1 MSGFKKAQVRN
12 RKFRAAIMGT
22 AGSGKSLTALILAST
37 LGKKIAMIDT
47 EHGSA
52 EMYANSFDFDT
63 LSLTDYHPH
72 RYIEAIKEA
81 GAAGYEVLII
91 DSLSHA
97 WSGKGGALELVDQA
111 TARNKGSSFGA
122 WRDVTPLQNQ
132 LVDSIIGSPCHVI
145 CTLRSKTDYQ
155 VESEGGK
162 TRVRKVGLAPV
173 QRDGME
179 YEFDFLAE
187 MDADHRLIVTK
198 SRIPAL
204 ADKVV
209 TKPDAKFFAEFS
221 NYLNQGLAV
230 EIVGEIKKTMD
241 AVEMATDGQLLK
253 LDEAAKS
260 LGAEWLAKVLRFY
273 KIKSFEELTKAQAD
287 TVLSRAESNLV
298 AK

>member
-1 MSGFKKAQVRN
+1 MSMFKKAAVKN

-37 LGKKIAMIDT
+37 LGKKIAMVDT

-52 EMYANSFDFDT
+52 EMYANTFEFDT
-63 LSLTDYHPH
+63 LSLTDYHPQ
-72 RYIEAIKEA
+72 RYIDAIKEA
-81 GAAGYEVLII
+81 GKEGYEVVII

-132 LVDSIIGSPCHVI
+132 LVDAIIGSPCHVI

-187 MDADHRLIVTK
+187 MDADHRMIVTK

-209 TKPDAKFFAEFS
+209 TKPDATFFQEFK
-221 NYLNQGLAV
+221 NYLNQGVAIEMV
-230 EIVGEIKKTMD
+230 TSAKTELD

>member
-1 MSGFKKAQVRN
+1 MSGFRKATVKN

-22 AGSGKSLTALILAST
+22 AGSGKSLTSLILAST
-37 LGKKIAMIDT
+37 LGRRIALIDT

-52 EMYANSFDFDT
+52 EMYANTFDFDT
-63 LSLTDYHPH
+63 LNLSDYHPQ

-81 GAAGYEVLII
+81 GKEGYEVVII

-97 WSGKGGALELVDQA
+97 WSGKGGALELVDAA

-132 LVDSIIGSPCHVI
+132 LVDAIIGCPSHVI

-155 VESEGGK
+155 VETEGGK

-187 MDADHRLIVTK
+187 MDADHRMIVTK

-209 TKPDAKFFAEFS
+209 TKPDAKCFMEFR
-221 NYLNQGLAV
+221 NYLNQGVAIEMV
-230 EIVGEIKKTMD
+230 TSAKTELD
-241 AVEMATDGQLLK
+241 AVEMATEGQLLK
-253 LDEAAKS
+253 LTDAAKN
-260 LGAEWLAKVLRFY
+260 LGGDWLAKVIKFY
-273 KIKSFEELTKAQAD
+273 KINEFSELTKAQAD
-287 TVLSRAESNLV
+287 TVLARAESNLV

>member
-1 MSGFKKAQVRN
+1 
-12 RKFRAAIMGT
+12 MGT

-37 LGKKIAMIDT
+37 LGKKIAMVDT

-52 EMYANSFDFDT
+52 EMYAGTFDFDT
-63 LSLTDYHPH
+63 LSLTEYHPQK
-72 RYIEAIKEA
+72 YIDAIREAAKE
-81 GAAGYEVLII
+81 GYEVVII

-132 LVDSIIGSPCHVI
+132 LVDAIIGCPAHVI

-155 VESEGGK
+155 VETEGGK

-187 MDADHRLIVTK
+187 MDADHRMIVTK

-204 ADKVV
+204 ADKVI
-209 TKPDAKFFAEFS
+209 TKPDATFFQEFK
-221 NYLNQGLAV
+221 NYLNQGA
-230 EIVGEIKKTMD
+230 
-241 AVEMATDGQLLK
+241 AVEMVSTAKAALDATEMATEGQLLK
-253 LDEAAKS
+253 LTDAGKN
-260 LGAEWLAKVLRFY
+260 LGADWLAKVMNFY

-287 TVLSRAESNLV
+287 TVLARAESNLV

>member
-1 MSGFKKAQVRN
+1 MSMFKKAAVKN

-22 AGSGKSLTALILAST
+22 AGSGKSLTALILSST
-37 LGKKIAMIDT
+37 LGKKIAMVDT

-52 EMYANSFDFDT
+52 EMYANSFEFDT
-63 LSLTDYHPH
+63 LSLTDYHPQ
-72 RYIEAIKEA
+72 RYIDAIKEA
-81 GAAGYEVLII
+81 GKEGYEVVII

-132 LVDSIIGSPCHVI
+132 LVDAIIGSPCHVI

-241 AVEMATDGQLLK
+241 AVEMATEGQLLK

-260 LGAEWLAKVLRFY
+260 LGADWLAKVLRFY
-273 KIKSFEELTKAQAD
+273 KVKQFNELTKAQAD

>member
-1 MSGFKKAQVRN
+1 MSGFRKATVKN

-22 AGSGKSLTALILAST
+22 AGSGKSLTSLILAST
-37 LGKKIAMIDT
+37 LGKRIALIDT

-52 EMYANSFDFDT
+52 EMYANTFEFDT
-63 LSLTDYHPH
+63 LNLTEYHPQK
-72 RYIEAIKEA
+72 YIDAVKEA
-81 GAAGYEVLII
+81 AKEGYEVVVI

-132 LVDSIIGSPCHVI
+132 LVDAIIGCPAHVI

-155 VESEGGK
+155 VETEGGK

-187 MDADHRLIVTK
+187 MDADHRMIVTK

-209 TKPDAKFFAEFS
+209 TKPDAKFFLEFQ
-221 NYLNQGLAV
+221 NYLNQGVAV
-230 EIVGEIKKTMD
+230 EMAAEIKNTMD
-241 AVEMATDGQLLK
+241 AVEMATEGQILK
-253 LDEAAKS
+253 LVEAAKS
-260 LGAEWLAKVLRFY
+260 LGGDWLAKVMNFY

-287 TVLSRAESNLV
+287 TVLARAESNLV

>member
-1 MSGFKKAQVRN
+1 
-12 RKFRAAIMGT
+12 MGT
-22 AGSGKSLTALILAST
+22 AGSGKSLTSLILAST
-37 LGKKIAMIDT
+37 LGKRIALIDT

-52 EMYANSFDFDT
+52 EMYANTFEFDT
-63 LSLTDYHPH
+63 LNLTEYHPQK
-72 RYIEAIKEA
+72 YIDAVKEA
-81 GAAGYEVLII
+81 AKEGYEVVVI

-132 LVDSIIGSPCHVI
+132 LVDAIIGCPAHVI

-155 VESEGGK
+155 VETEGGK

-187 MDADHRLIVTK
+187 MDADHRMIVTK

-204 ADKVV
+204 ADKVI
-209 TKPDAKFFAEFS
+209 TKPDATFFQEFK
-221 NYLNQGLAV
+221 NYLNQGA
-230 EIVGEIKKTMD
+230 
-241 AVEMATDGQLLK
+241 AVEMVSTAKAALDATEMATEGQILK
-253 LDEAAKS
+253 LVEAAKS
-260 LGAEWLAKVLRFY
+260 LGGDWLAKVIKFY
-273 KIKSFEELTKAQAD
+273 KVTEFSELTKAQAD
-287 TVLSRAESNLV
+287 TVLARAESNLV